1 MITGRDIDILK
12 ALVRYYV
19 LNRQQIQRLVFPNDP
34 NGRVTR
40 RRLQAL
46 KDLHLLNRQPLE
58 VVHHSQTAAPVY
70 YPSRQG
76 CELLAELT
84 GDDKFLLTPT
94 AAPIRHHAFH
104 WLAVSDT
111 HIVLDE
117 AIASQEEVRVV
128 DWINEWDVVNKDES
142 AAEKRYRLFTL
153 IRESP
158 RLVSAPDAAFLL
170 ETQGHSKTF
179 YLEQDRATS
188 GVQQVASSKTQGY
201 ATMAE
206 MKLERRHFSATV
218 PGFSVLMIAP
228 NDRRRDALRKA
239 IAAKPGAQLWR
250 FATTSDVVPE
260 KILHCPIWYRCESN
274 EPVPL
279 VAKKQIHT
287 SPDSTSLITS
297 EVQP

>member
-12 ALVRYYV
+12 VLVRYYV

-46 KDLHLLNRQPLE
+46 KDLHLLNRQSLE
-58 VVHHSQTAAPVY
+58 VVHYSQTAAPVY

-84 GDDKFLLTPT
+84 GDEKFLLTPT

-117 AIASQEEVRVV
+117 AVASQGEVRVV
-128 DWINEWDVVNKDES
+128 DWINEWDVVNKDET

-153 IRESP
+153 LRESP

-170 ETQGHSKTF
+170 ESQGHSKTF

-188 GVQQVASSKTQGY
+188 GVQQVASGKTLGY
-201 ATMAE
+201 AAMAE
-206 MKLERRHFSATV
+206 QKLERRHFSATV

-239 IAAKPGAQLWR
+239 ISTKPGSHLWR
-250 FATTSDVVPE
+250 FASTGDVVPE
-260 KILHCPIWYRCESN
+260 KILHSPIWYRCESD

-279 VAKKQIHT
+279 VMRRQDRDQHET
-287 SPDSTSLITS
+287 TLLQST
-297 EVQP
+297 EVQL